1 MDITK
6 GNTLRDSYGL
16 HHYCSALTNT
26 CTTFPRFEDCTGDER
41 HFCSAWRSTGFL
53 MSFAVVVELSCV
65 IAFGVI
71 LLGGRQKREVGWK
84 VLGWLLGVA
93 AVSQAI
99 CMSVVVSL
107 FLILFHTSMV
117 FGKVENWGMNGSI
130 RLTTDRLQAY
140 LYNHDAKFAPG
151 WRLDMSWILATV
163 SWCVLTLD
171 ATFIVTSAFVLP
183 SEGDYELIPD
193 RPGQHSGI

>member
-99 CMSVVVSL
+99 CMSVV
-107 FLILFHTSMV
+107 
-117 FGKVENWGMNGSI
+117 
-130 RLTTDRLQAY
+130 AY